1 MFQNDLKLLSTPQSS
16 FFLQWRQKSLHL
28 DHILQLVAT
37 LTQGHGSPWKKC
49 ALKWFAP
56 KSDS

>member
-28 DHILQLVAT
+28 EPILQFVAV
-37 LTQGHGSPWKKC
+37 LTQGHCSPWKNC